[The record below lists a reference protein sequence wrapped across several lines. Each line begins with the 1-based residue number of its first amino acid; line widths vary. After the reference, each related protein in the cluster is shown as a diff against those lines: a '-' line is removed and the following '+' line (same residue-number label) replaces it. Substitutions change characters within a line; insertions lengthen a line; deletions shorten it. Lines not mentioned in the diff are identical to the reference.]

1 MSNDYAFADYFDQVF
16 ANLPISESEKKQ
28 LLGIY
33 LISLFKVMLE
43 LLLSL
48 NAQDQAMLSDT
59 NRFFNAAIA
68 KLSPD
73 KKTLFTEAVEK
84 QKLEIMKQLLQVVK
98 DNIPADLQAKL
109 QANLQKLSGS
119 QPPTAS

>member
-1 MSNDYAFADYFDQVF
+1 MSKDATLTNYFDQVF
-16 ANLPISESEKKQ
+16 TGLPIAKTEKQQ

-48 NAQDQAMLSDT
+48 NGQDQAMLSET

-68 KLSPD
+68 KLNPE
-73 KKTLFTEAVEK
+73 KKTLFSEAMEK
-84 QKLEIMKQLLQVVK
+84 QKLEIMKQLLQAVK
-98 DNIPADLQAKL
+98 DNIPADLQVKL
-109 QANLQKLSGS
+109 QANLQQLSGS
-119 QPPTAS
+119 QPPAAP